1 MSILNTVRGAIEKRL
16 AYVRT
21 RNAIANMPLDIALDL
36 DIYHGDAAVIARRAV
51 YGL

>member
-1 MSILNTVRGAIEKRL
+1 MSMLNTMRGAIEKRL

-21 RNAIANMPLDIALDL
+21 RNAIQNMPLDIALDL
-36 DIYHGDAAVIARRAV
+36 DIYQGDADLIARRAV